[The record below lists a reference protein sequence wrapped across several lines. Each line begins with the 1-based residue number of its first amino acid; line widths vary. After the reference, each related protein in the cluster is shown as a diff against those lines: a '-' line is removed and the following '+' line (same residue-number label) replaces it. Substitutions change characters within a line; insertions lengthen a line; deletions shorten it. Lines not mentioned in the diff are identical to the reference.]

1 MEVPPEGEVGQVDIG
16 LIIPAFVYATQFLL
30 MPLVV
35 KAQMV
40 VFVLFG
46 REQLVLS
53 RQRMLHKE

>member
-1 MEVPPEGEVGQVDIG
+1 MVRGVLPEVAAGQVEPDTVLFAHAI
-16 LIIPAFVYATQFLL
+16 QLL
-30 MPLVV
+30 QMPLVV
-35 KAQMV
+35 MAQMV